1 MTDIVYRRAVEGD
14 VAKLAPLRGD
24 GLGDEK
30 YWRKRIAGY
39 LLGEL
44 HPQKA
49 LKERAIL
56 LAETEKAAV
65 GFVAGHLTRRY
76 VCDGELQWID
86 VLPEHQRRGI
96 ASRLIWWLAEWFAEH
111 HAARVCVNV
120 RPNNATA
127 RQFYQR
133 RGAVEMNA
141 YWLVWPDIGVVRK
154 SSERLTFA
162 GRLAPGKPFA

>member
-1 MTDIVYRRAVEGD
+1 MTDIIYRRAVEDD
-14 VAKLAPLRGD
+14 VAMLAPLRGHD
-24 GLGDEK
+24 LGDEGH
-30 YWRKRIAGY
+30 WRKRIAGY

-49 LKERAIL
+49 LRERAIF

-76 VCDGELQWID
+76 ECDGELQWID
-86 VLPEHQRRGI
+86 VLPEYQRKGI
-96 ASRLIWWLAEWFAEH
+96 ASRLIWWLAEWFTEH

-127 RQFYQR
+127 RQFYQH
-133 RGAVEMNA
+133 RGAVELNEH
-141 YWLVWPDIGVVRK
+141 WLVWPDIGVVK
-154 SSERLTFA
+154 RLTFE

>member
-1 MTDIVYRRAVEGD
+1 LRDLSFALTDIVYRRAVEGD
-14 VAKLAPLRGD
+14 VAKLAALRGD
-24 GLGDEK
+24 DLGDEK
-30 YWRKRIAGY
+30 YWRKRIVGY

-49 LKERAIL
+49 LQERAIF

-76 VCDGELQWID
+76 ECDGELQWID
-86 VLPEHQRRGI
+86 VLPEHRRRGI
-96 ASRLIWWLAEWFAEH
+96 ASGLIWWLAEWFTEH

-127 RQFYQR
+127 LQFYHR
-133 RGAVEMNA
+133 RGAVELNA
-141 YWLVWPDIGVVRK
+141 YWLVWPDIGVARK
-154 SSERLTFA
+154 SWN
-162 GRLAPGKPFA
+162 G